1 MVVVPWS
8 RRRTV
13 PDRTGHARRGG
24 LILLA
29 TVVGVAATLRLGFW
43 QLDRAA
49 QKVAIQ
55 ARIDARRTLPPLGN
69 ADLATTPSAAQEQHE
84 RRVAVRGAW
93 HPERTVY
100 LENRQMDGRPGFYV
114 VTPLGLEGRP
124 ESVLVQRGWVA
135 RNFADRTV
143 LPPLPTPA
151 GTVTIAGV
159 IAPPPARLYEFAAA
173 ASGPIRQ
180 NLDLDAYARETGLP
194 LLPLSI
200 LQRDE
205 AGLVADGLR
214 RNWPQSAIDLQKHYG
229 YAFQWF
235 ALAALMAGLY
245 VWFQFVRPRRQ
256 HG

>member
-1 MVVVPWS
+1 MIEAP
-8 RRRTV
+8 RRR
-13 PDRTGHARRGG
+13 HAG

-55 ARIDARRTLPPLGN
+55 ARIEARRTLPALGN
-69 ADLATTPSAAQEQHE
+69 AELATTTPAAAQQHE
-84 RRVAVRGAW
+84 RRAELHGRW
-93 HPERTVY
+93 RPRQTVY
-100 LENRQMDGRPGFYV
+100 LDNRQMGGRPGFYV
-114 VTPLGLEGRP
+114 VTPLLLEGRP
-124 ESVLVQRGWVA
+124 EAVLVQRGWIA
-135 RNFADRTV
+135 RNFADRAA
-143 LPPLPTPA
+143 LPPVPTPA
-151 GTVTIAGV
+151 GPVLVAGV

-180 NLDLDAYARETGLP
+180 NLDLDAYARESGLT

-200 LQRDE
+200 LQHDLT
-205 AGLVADGLR
+205 GLAADGLR
-214 RNWPQSAIDLQKHYG
+214 RDWPLPALDLQKHYG

-245 VWFQFVRPRRQ
+245 VWFQWPRPRRP
-256 HG
+256 HD